1 MEGNEHEI
9 KHDDDAT
16 EETEE
21 RRTGAE
27 NSKHD
32 DAFPDPDALNAAL
45 EEVGTDFDPEN
56 FDEDFLV
63 SFDDDEEDD
72 NESERLPE
80 WDMIV
85 HNLSI

>member
-1 MEGNEHEI
+1 MEENEHEI
-9 KHDDDAT
+9 EDDAT

-21 RRTGAE
+21 RRNSAE
-27 NSKHD
+27 NSKHND
-32 DAFPDPDALNAAL
+32 GFLDPDAFNALL

-63 SFDDDEEDD
+63 PFDEDEEDD

-80 WDMIV
+80 WDLIV
-85 HNLSI
+85 HNLGI

>member
-1 MEGNEHEI
+1 MEENEHKIE
-9 KHDDDAT
+9 HDDDAT

-21 RRTGAE
+21 RRNSAE

-32 DAFPDPDALNAAL
+32 DGFPEPGAFNAAL
-45 EEVGTDFDPEN
+45 EEIGADFDPES
-56 FDEDFLV
+56 FEEDFLV
-63 SFDDDEEDD
+63 PFDEDEEDD

>member
-9 KHDDDAT
+9 ERTDDAN

-21 RRTGAE
+21 RRDSAE
-27 NSKHD
+27 NSEHD
-32 DAFPDPDALNAAL
+32 DAFPDPDGFNAAL

-56 FDEDFLV
+56 FEEDFSV
-63 SFDDDEEDD
+63 PSDDDEEDD

-80 WDMIV
+80 WDLIV